1 MDLAKKKIK
10 SRLIFSTE
18 GLQEIIDFHKMVLE
32 NFELG
37 ISAFASS
44 DRELAEKLLQR
55 KITIASKERR
65 LRAAH
70 IKRLHKGL
78 RETIDTSAIHL
89 DILTNLKRIN
99 SYISNIAYP
108 LIAEKDQ
115 NDTGV

>member
-1 MDLAKKKIK
+1 
-10 SRLIFSTE
+10 
-18 GLQEIIDFHKMVLE
+18 MVLE

-55 KITIASKERR
+55 KITIAAKERT
-65 LRAAH
+65 LKEAH
-70 IKRLHKGL
+70 IRRLHKGL
-78 RETIDTSAIHL
+78 RETMDTSAIHL

-99 SYISNIAYP
+99 SYISDIAYP